1 MAGRFFDKLLD
12 YIGLEDDE
20 MGEEYS
26 EQSAYYGDTQEMPDE
41 NVVQISNHGKSRGK
55 VVSMPA
61 ASASTQMKMI
71 VYHPISYEDTQN
83 IIDNLK
89 TRKPVVVNMEDL
101 ELESAQRILDF
112 MAGAVYAISG
122 NIHKISRGIF
132 VVAPNNVGIV
142 THQDEDTGPSR

>member
-1 MAGRFFDKLLD
+1 MAGKFLNKLLD
-12 YIGLEDDE
+12 YIGLEDE
-20 MGEEYS
+20 EIGEEYPM
-26 EQSAYYGDTQEMPDE
+26 QGGFYDE
-41 NVVQISNHGKSRGK
+41 AQDVADESVVQISNHGKTRGK
-55 VVSMPA
+55 VVTMPPNPNM
-61 ASASTQMKMI
+61 QMKMI

-112 MAGAVYAISG
+112 MAGAVYALSG

-142 THQDEDTGPSR
+142 THQDEELGR